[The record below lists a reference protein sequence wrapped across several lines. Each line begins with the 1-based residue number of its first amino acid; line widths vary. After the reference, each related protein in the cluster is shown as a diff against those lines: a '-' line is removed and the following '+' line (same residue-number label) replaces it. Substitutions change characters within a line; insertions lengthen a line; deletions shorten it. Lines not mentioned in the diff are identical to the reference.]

1 MDQVGLDSLKKLD
14 IVFTTEDEISN
25 GFATPA
31 NYTVIWLDVNEMA
44 IWTEGEKWLNIVLA
58 HELQHLVYFNVTKTW
73 LPTPMSQLYSGVPG
87 WVVEGMA
94 EYFTEDWRPAR
105 FDISHKYHVL
115 KNSVDK
121 IKDPHNDG
129 FSKILYF
136 ADRFGD
142 EALVNILNHRDTLK
156 LFNFSNAFK
165 KYTGITL
172 KQFEEDWRR
181 TINTYF
187 FGMRSQKEAYTDLG
201 QVYSLPMRYVNG
213 FDRINGDTTKIVL
226 VGRKNDKQRDL
237 SLFLATRDTSKESEL
252 QKKRLKKK
260 NNNNGNMQIQF
271 DVKKFSETIT
281 KSLAAQLKSVLN
293 KSPGGGKKN
302 NGRKVIMR

>member
-1 MDQVGLDSLKKLD
+1 
-14 IVFTTEDEISN
+14 
-25 GFATPA
+25 
-31 NYTVIWLDVNEMA
+31 
-44 IWTEGEKWLNIVLA
+44 
-58 HELQHLVYFNVTKTW
+58 
-73 LPTPMSQLYSGVPG
+73 
-87 WVVEGMA
+87 MA

-142 EALVNILNHRDTLK
+142 ETLANILNHRDTLK

-181 TINTYF
+181 TYVYLFKYF
-187 FGMRSQKEAYTDLG
+187 FI
-201 QVYSLPMRYVNG
+201 YSIIKPKTNYNY
-213 FDRINGDTTKIVL
+213 I
-226 VGRKNDKQRDL
+226 
-237 SLFLATRDTSKESEL
+237 
-252 QKKRLKKK
+252 
-260 NNNNGNMQIQF
+260 
-271 DVKKFSETIT
+271 
-281 KSLAAQLKSVLN
+281 
-293 KSPGGGKKN
+293 
-302 NGRKVIMR
+302 